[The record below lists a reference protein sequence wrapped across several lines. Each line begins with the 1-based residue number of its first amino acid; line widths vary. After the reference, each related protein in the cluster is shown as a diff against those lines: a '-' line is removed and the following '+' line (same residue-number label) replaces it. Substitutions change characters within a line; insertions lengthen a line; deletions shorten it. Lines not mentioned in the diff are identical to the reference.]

1 MTGSILRVMDN
12 FSWLA
17 VLIGAIAFYFL
28 GALWYSLLFRK
39 PWLADMGIDPDVERQ
54 APMGSMLVASGLSAL
69 VVATVIEF
77 IVRDGGVGFGVCRGS
92 IVGVAMAAAIGQCA
106 FYDTRPK
113 RLGLINGAYPLVGA
127 IIVGAIA
134 GAL

>member
-1 MTGSILRVMDN
+1 MTD

-17 VLIGAIAFYFL
+17 VAVGAIVFYFL
-28 GALWYSLLFRK
+28 GAAWYSFLFRK
-39 PWLADMGIDPDVERQ
+39 PWLQDMGIDPEVARQ
-54 APMGSMLVASGLSAL
+54 APMGSMLLASGIGAL
-69 VVATVIEF
+69 VVAGVIEF
-77 IVRDGGVGFGVCRGS
+77 IVRANGVGYGLCRGAM
-92 IVGVAMAAAIGQCA
+92 VGAAMAAAIGQCA
-106 FYDTRPK
+106 FYDTRPR

>member
-1 MTGSILRVMDN
+1 MDN
-12 FSWLA
+12 FSYLA

-28 GALWYSLLFRK
+28 GAAWYTFLFRK
-39 PWLADMGIDPDVERQ
+39 PWLADMGIDPNTDRQ
-54 APMGSMLVASGLSAL
+54 APMASMLIASGLSAL
-69 VVATVIEF
+69 VVSAAIEF
-77 IVRDGGVGFGVCRGS
+77 IVRDAGVGYGLCRGA

-113 RLGLINGAYPLVGA
+113 RLGLINGSYPLVGA
-127 IIVGAIA
+127 ILAGAIA

>member
-1 MTGSILRVMDN
+1 MDN
-12 FSWLA
+12 FSYLA
-17 VLIGAIAFYFL
+17 VLVGAIAFYFL

-39 PWLADMGIDPDVERQ
+39 PWLADMGIDPNIDRQ
-54 APMGSMLVASGLSAL
+54 APMGSMLVASGLGAL
-69 VVATVIEF
+69 VVAGVIEF
-77 IVRDGGVGFGVCRGS
+77 IVRDAGVGYGLCRGAM
-92 IVGVAMAAAIGQCA
+92 VGAAMAAAIGQCA

-127 IIVGAIA
+127 ILVGAIA

>member
-1 MTGSILRVMDN
+1 MTD

-28 GALWYSLLFRK
+28 GAAWYSFLFRK
-39 PWLADMGIDPDVERQ
+39 PWLADMGIDPNVDRQ
-54 APMGSMLVASGLSAL
+54 APMGSMLLASGLAAF
-69 VVATVIEF
+69 VVAGVIEF
-77 IVRDGGVGFGVCRGS
+77 IVRDQGIGYGLCRGAM
-92 IVGVAMAAAIGQCA
+92 VGAAMAAAIGQCA
-106 FYDTRPK
+106 FYDTRPR

-127 IIVGAIA
+127 VIVGAIA

>member
-1 MTGSILRVMDN
+1 MDD

-17 VLIGAIAFYFL
+17 VVIGAIAFYFL
-28 GALWYSLLFRK
+28 GAVWYSFLFRK
-39 PWLADMGIDPDVERQ
+39 PWLSDMGIDPNVERQ
-54 APMGSMLVASGLSAL
+54 APMGSMLLASGVSAV
-69 VVATVIEF
+69 VVAGVIEF
-77 IVRDGGVGFGVCRGS
+77 IVRDAGVGFGLGRGAM
-92 IVGVAMAAAIGQCA
+92 VGAAMAAAIGQCA
-106 FYDTRPK
+106 FYDNRPR

>member
-1 MTGSILRVMDN
+1 MTD

-17 VLIGAIAFYFL
+17 VLVGAIAFYFL
-28 GALWYSLLFRK
+28 GAAWYSFLFRK
-39 PWLADMGIDPDVERQ
+39 PWLADMGIDPSVERQ
-54 APMGSMLVASGLSAL
+54 APMASMLLASGAAAV
-69 VVATVIEF
+69 VVAFVIEF
-77 IVRDGGVGFGVCRGS
+77 IVRDAGVGFGLCRGA

-106 FYDTRPK
+106 FYDTRPR

-127 IIVGAIA
+127 VLVGAIS